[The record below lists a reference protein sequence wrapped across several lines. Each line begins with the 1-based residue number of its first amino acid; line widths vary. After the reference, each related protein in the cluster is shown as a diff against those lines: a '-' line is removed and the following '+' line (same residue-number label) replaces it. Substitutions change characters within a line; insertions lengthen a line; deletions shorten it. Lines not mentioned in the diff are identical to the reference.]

1 MLALLLAML
10 VLVSCAQ
17 TPAEQVVE
25 SEYEGYVDAMPLV
38 EISEE
43 PVALAEMPVA
53 AEAEA
58 LAETTPVPVP
68 ALPVAEATG
77 TKTKKV
83 SKAVIDY
90 SNTQDGY
97 VMVQFTG
104 QTTKRIKAQ
113 VKGPTTTYTYNV
125 TPGIWE
131 VFPISDGNGK
141 YQVAVFEN
149 VSGTKYAAVTS
160 VNFDVALK
168 DEFAPFL
175 LANQYVN
182 YKLESQ
188 TVAKAKELVKPEMAV
203 LEKVNV
209 VYNFVVGNLTYDY
222 QKAAT
227 VKSGYLPVLDTVLAE
242 KKGICFD
249 YAALMTAMLRSQ
261 GVPCKLVVG
270 YAGTAYHAWISVWSP
285 ETGWVDGAIFF
296 DGTTWQRMDPTF
308 ASSGKKSE
316 SIMKYIGD
324 GKNYTV
330 KYLY

>member
-1 MLALLLAML
+1 MRIQKMLALLLAML
-10 VLVSCAQ
+10 VLAGCAQ
-17 TPAEQVVE
+17 TPAEQEIE
-25 SEYEGYVDAMPLV
+25 SEYEGYIDVTPLV
-38 EISEE
+38 AEDIEIQALDAEI
-43 PVALAEMPVA
+43 VALT
-53 AEAEA
+53 
-58 LAETTPVPVP
+58 ETTPAPTP
-68 ALPVAEATG
+68 ALPEAVASG

-104 QTTKRIKAQ
+104 TTKTRIKAQ

-125 TPGIWE
+125 TPGVWE

-141 YQVAVFEN
+141 YQVSVFEN

-160 VNFDVALK
+160 VAMDVKLK

-182 YKLESQ
+182 YKLDSK
-188 TVAKAKELVKPEMAV
+188 TVAKAKELVKLEM
-203 LEKVNV
+203 KVIDNV
-209 VYNFVVGNLTYDY
+209 GVIYNFVVGNLVYDT

-227 VKSGYLPVLDTVLAE
+227 VKSGYLPVVDTVLAE

-249 YAALMTAMLRSQ
+249 YAALMTSMLRSQ

-270 YAGTAYHAWISVWSP
+270 YAGTAYHAWISVWSA
-285 ETGWVDGAIFF
+285 ETGWVDGAIMF
-296 DGTTWQRMDPTF
+296 DGKNWQRMDPTF

>member
-1 MLALLLAML
+1 MRIRKTLALLLAML
-10 VLVSCAQ
+10 VLVGCAQ
-17 TPAEQVVE
+17 TPAEQEVE
-25 SEYEGYVDAMPLV
+25 SEYEGYVDVVPLV
-38 EISEE
+38 
-43 PVALAEMPVA
+43 AEMDGTVSL
-53 AEAEA
+53 EAEILA
-58 LAETTPVPVP
+58 LTETVPAPTP
-68 ALPVAEATG
+68 ALPEAVASG
-77 TKTKKV
+77 TKTKKG

-104 QTTKRIKAQ
+104 QTKTRIKAQ

-125 TPGIWE
+125 TPGTWE

-141 YQVAVFEN
+141 YQVSVFEN

-160 VNFDVALK
+160 VQMDVKLK

-182 YKLESQ
+182 YKLDSK
-188 TVAKAKELVKPEMAV
+188 TVAKAKELVKPEMKV
-203 LEKVNV
+203 LDKVGAI
-209 VYNFVVGNLTYDY
+209 YNFVVGNLVYDT

-227 VKSGYLPVLDTVLAE
+227 VKSGYLPVVDTVLAE

-249 YAALMTAMLRSQ
+249 YAALMTSMLRSQ

-270 YAGTAYHAWISVWSP
+270 YAGTAYHAWISVWSA
-285 ETGWVDGAIFF
+285 ETGWVDGAIMF
-296 DGTTWQRMDPTF
+296 DGKNWQRMDPTF